1 MQQTACSTDLPH
13 QAQKIADA
21 RANRLAACRFIDMTT
36 VCFAPRPFSLS
47 RHRPC
52 LAIRR
57 VLLNA
62 GRVLTGGFM
71 YVTLSDD
78 EVVTLR
84 GLLQDYLPELKWEV
98 ARTELKDFRH
108 ILVQRQTLCERL
120 IDELSE
126 VPTRE

>member
-1 MQQTACSTDLPH
+1 VFRREAFQSFAAPSLPC
-13 QAQKIADA
+13 D
-21 RANRLAACRFIDMTT
+21 
-36 VCFAPRPFSLS
+36 PP
-47 RHRPC
+47 
-52 LAIRR
+52 

-71 YVTLSDD
+71 DLTLSDD

-84 GLLQDYLPELKWEV
+84 GLLQDYLPGLKFEV

-120 IDELSE
+120 LDELSE
-126 VPTRE
+126 VSTRE

>member
-1 MQQTACSTDLPH
+1 
-13 QAQKIADA
+13 
-21 RANRLAACRFIDMTT
+21 MTT